1 MLPTQYRCN
10 EAVQLLF
17 DPRQTSYEALCEVLW
32 RRIDPTLRNQVGLD
46 RGATYRHALY
56 VHTAEQLVQ
65 ATASVEARQLALA
78 PATVWQRG
86 QVPPSRAS
94 ACRPGRLGRTAPG
107 PGCSTLSGGAPQ
119 PPPRP
124 QWWLMMRP
132 SARAKVAG
140 FHCLSTA

>member
-56 VHTAEQLVQ
+56 AHTAEQLAQ

-86 QVPPSRAS
+86 QKARLPVPHP
-94 ACRPGRLGRTAPG
+94 L
-107 PGCSTLSGGAPQ
+107 GGAPSRRLDLLVSHTQ
-119 PPPRP
+119 C
-124 QWWLMMRP
+124 
-132 SARAKVAG
+132 K
-140 FHCLSTA
+140 